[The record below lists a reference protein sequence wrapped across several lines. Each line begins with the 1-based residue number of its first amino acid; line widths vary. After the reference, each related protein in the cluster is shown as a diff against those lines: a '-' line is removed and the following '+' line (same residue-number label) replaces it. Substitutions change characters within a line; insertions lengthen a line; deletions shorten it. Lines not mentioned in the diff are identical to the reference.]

1 MDHAGNVPREGTG
14 EEQRTPGIFFPLLLL
29 SPLIDCQEL
38 ILVVPPGSGRSVYC
52 SASGLFDVSSSSSSS
67 SIVPTNSIINASSIV
82 NASENL
88 PPTSSHPRKKR
99 NRRIMYPEPIPLRGT
114 TTANNTEQFE
124 KPSESSNFHNPKP
137 VSSVVVSIL
146 ADPREAGDGETDGR
160 ISPNS
165 LSRIF
170 VVVLLDSVKY
180 VTYSC
185 VLPFKTSAAHL
196 VN

>member
-1 MDHAGNVPREGTG
+1 MYDYVVLTG
-14 EEQRTPGIFFPLLLL
+14 PIL
-29 SPLIDCQEL
+29 S
-38 ILVVPPGSGRSVYC
+38 SGMCTEVFQ
-52 SASGLFDVSSSSSSS
+52 FDVSPSSSSS

-124 KPSESSNFHNPKP
+124 KPSESSSNFHNPKP

-185 VLPFKTSAAHL
+185 VLPFKTSAPHL